1 MRVYKLLLKDKN
13 AIITG
18 CARGIGKSILE
29 TFARN
34 GANIWACIRKPNND
48 FSDFIDALSKECSV
62 VITPVYFD
70 LTDTDQIKAGIK
82 KIIES
87 KKRID
92 VLVNNAGVTHNSLFQ
107 MTTINKMRE
116 VFEINYFSQMLF
128 TQYIVKM
135 MVKNKSGS
143 IINISSSAALDGN
156 AGKATYGASKAAIIC
171 TTKAISAELAEYN
184 IRANAIAPGLTQTD
198 MVANSMTNEVIQDT
212 LLQVSMKRMGQPSEI
227 ANAVLF
233 LASDMSS
240 YITGQVIRVDGGL

>member
-1 MRVYKLLLKDKN
+1 MLLAGKN
-13 AIITG
+13 AVVTG

-29 TFARN
+29 VFAKNR
-34 GANIWACIRKPNND
+34 ANIWACCRKQTDEFERYINQLAGD
-48 FSDFIDALSKECSV
+48 CGV

-70 LTDTDQIKAGIK
+70 LMDNEQIKSAIK
-82 KIIES
+82 QIMAS
-87 KKRID
+87 KQKVD

-107 MTTINKMRE
+107 MTTMDKMRE

-198 MVANSMTNEVIQDT
+198 MVANSMTKEVIQDT

>member
-1 MRVYKLLLKDKN
+1 MLLTGKN
-13 AIITG
+13 AVITG
-18 CARGIGKSILE
+18 CARGIGNSTLE
-29 TFARN
+29 VFAKN
-34 GANIWACIRKPNND
+34 GANIWACCRKQTEEFEQNINQLV
-48 FSDFIDALSKECSV
+48 SDCNVD
-62 VITPVYFD
+62 ITPVYFD
-70 LTDTDQIKAGIK
+70 LIDNEQIKSAIK
-82 KIIES
+82 QIMAS
-87 KKRID
+87 KQKVD
-92 VLVNNAGVTHNSLFQ
+92 VLVNNAGITHNSLFQ
-107 MTTINKMRE
+107 MTTIDKMKE

-143 IINISSSAALDGN
+143 IINISSTAALDGN
-156 AGKATYGASKAAIIC
+156 SGRATYGASKAAMIC
-171 TTKAISAELAEYN
+171 TTKALSAELAEYN
-184 IRANAIAPGLTQTD
+184 IRANAIAPGITQTD